1 MLKTAEKLLMV
12 FKQLNLDFTKIGLYA
27 FMTPNSKKIKL
38 NLLNGLL
45 TKDFMVIDSVG
56 QSNLLTLHII
66 NLV

>member
-1 MLKTAEKLLMV
+1 MV
-12 FKQLNLDFTKIGLYA
+12 FKQLNLDFTEIGLYA
-27 FMTPNSKKIKL
+27 TTALKSKKIRL